1 MITFTRTINLLAA
14 VVLLSIPMVSA
25 ASGQAADAVAQR
37 LNAKYAT
44 LESLSA
50 EFTQT
55 MTSQYSDI
63 RDERSGRL
71 LLRGENYLLDTGDEV
86 YARNGDNVWRYSRP
100 DNQVILSSHMDDGSS
115 FSVNDLFFRYNEL
128 FSITDTATESVNGA
142 RHHRLV
148 LEPRDQ
154 NSFFQEVT
162 LWMRDSDDIVTR
174 VRIEDL
180 NGTVMD
186 FRLTNVELNPALA
199 GNVFAAPADAEVVDL
214 R

>member
-1 MITFTRTINLLAA
+1 MKLLPTKSLLLVAA
-14 VVLLSIPMVSA
+14 LVLLSAP
-25 ASGQAADAVAQR
+25 QATAQTADAVTQR
-37 LNAKYAT
+37 FNTKYAA
-44 LESLSA
+44 LESLRA

-86 YARNGDNVWRYSRP
+86 YARNGGDVWRYSRP
-100 DNQVILSSHMDDGSS
+100 DNQVVLSSHMDDGSS
-115 FSVNDLFFRYNEL
+115 FSVNDLFFRHDEL
-128 FSITDTATESVNGA
+128 FSIEDTASESLNGA
-142 RHHRLV
+142 RHSRLV
-148 LEPRDQ
+148 LEPRDEH
-154 NSFFQEVT
+154 SFFQQVM

-174 VRIEDL
+174 VRIEDI

-186 FRLTNVELNPALA
+186 FRLTNVELNPSLGSNA
-199 GNVFAAPADAEVVDL
+199 FTAPADAEVVDL